1 MKVFYL
7 LKALAGNMPAMLIRT
22 ALLSLLV
29 LAVGCASS
37 TRTYDLT
44 IRNNSSKPLT
54 LVGAKDGTP
63 KEPIWTTPED
73 LMAGTN
79 STNPSFGLGVVPPGK
94 IASVNNMTGTFAPGA
109 NAYLRIYAGDLSLG
123 EVLKIGPGD
132 PNRIDITLT
141 PGQNVFVVKD
151 QGDSGIELDMP
162 GAVILTTQ
170 PSTEP
175 TTEPSTEPTTAP
187 MSGPEVK

>member
-1 MKVFYL
+1 
-7 LKALAGNMPAMLIRT
+7 MLIRT

-29 LAVGCASS
+29 FVVGCANS
-37 TRTYDLT
+37 TRSYDLA

-63 KEPIWTTPED
+63 KEPVWTTPED

-79 STNPSFGLGVVPPGK
+79 SANPSFGLGVVPPGK
-94 IASVNNMTGTFAPGA
+94 VATVSNLTGKFASGA

-132 PNRIDITLT
+132 PSRIDITLA

-151 QGDSGIELDMP
+151 QDDKGIELDMP
-162 GAVILTTQ
+162 GAVILSTQ
-170 PSTEP
+170 PTTEP
-175 TTEPSTEPTTAP
+175 TTTPAADA
-187 MSGPEVK
+187 K